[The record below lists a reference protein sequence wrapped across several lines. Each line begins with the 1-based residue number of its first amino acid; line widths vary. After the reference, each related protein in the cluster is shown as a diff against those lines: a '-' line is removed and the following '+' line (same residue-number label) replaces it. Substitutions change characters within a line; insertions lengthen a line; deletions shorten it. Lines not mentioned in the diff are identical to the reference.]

1 MSSIDLL
8 ASKPRVE
15 ILRELSRQDRYVR
28 ELMDAVG
35 MDGTTAKH
43 HLDRLESTGI
53 IASYEEGRRRYF
65 TLEKEIV
72 FHVRPAPN
80 RRFVLQVRDPDE

>member
-1 MSSIDLL
+1 MPAIDLI
-8 ASKPRVE
+8 ASKARIQ

-28 ELMDAVG
+28 ELMDLVG

-43 HLDRLESTGI
+43 HLDTLESAEVI
-53 IASYEEGRRRYF
+53 SAYEDGRRRYF

-72 FHVRPAPN
+72 FQVTPPPN
-80 RRFVLQVRDPDE
+80 RRFVLQVRDPS

>member
-1 MSSIDLL
+1 MAQIDLI
-8 ASKPRVE
+8 ASTARIQ

-28 ELMDAVG
+28 ELMDLVG

-43 HLDRLESTGI
+43 HLDTLESAGVI
-53 IASYEEGRRRYF
+53 SAYEEGRRRYF

-72 FHVRPAPN
+72 FQVSPPPN
-80 RRFVLQVRDPDE
+80 RRFVVQVRDPS